1 MSEIEN
7 ITPQRIAAEVLKR
20 RTFAIISHPDAGK
33 TTLTEK
39 LLLYSGLLRSAGMVK
54 KSKGGGLA
62 TSDWM
67 AMEQERGISVT
78 ASAMQFPYRDRI
90 INVLDTPGHQ
100 DFADDTFR
108 TLTAADAAIMVLDA
122 AKGVETQTRKLFEAC
137 RLRKTPVLT
146 FINKMDTE
154 GRSPLELMAEVE
166 DILGISTFAWNW
178 PVGMGRDFRGLVD
191 RQKRELMLFEKS
203 AAAGSKKAIIHR
215 HPLDDAE
222 QCPLSAEQHAA
233 LIDEVD
239 LLDIAGDAFSIE
251 DFLAAKV
258 SPVFF
263 GSALTNFGIEPF
275 FDAFVDL
282 APCPSPRQLIHLAD
296 QSEQSWQPDKAPFS
310 AYVFKIQ
317 ANMDPKHR
325 DSLAFVRICSGV
337 LERDT
342 VVKQIRQGVIVR
354 ELRLSRPATL
364 VARERT
370 TLDAAWPGDV
380 VGLVN
385 AGFSIGDSIIAAQVS
400 QQDACAHKPL
410 PVFAPAVFARVILS
424 NNSKRKSFDK
434 GIEQLAN
441 EGSVLLLR
449 ARGRSGEAP
458 IVAALGRLQFEV
470 LQSRLQ
476 LEYGA
481 PVTLT
486 DLPFNCAAWL
496 TGNPDEFN
504 PPTTALVCEDE
515 RQHVAVLFT
524 SEWDRDHAMRQNPEH
539 QLKDHL

>member
-1 MSEIEN
+1 MDHR
-7 ITPQRIAAEVLKR
+7 PQLEQEVAKR

-54 KSKGGGLA
+54 KAKGGGLA

-137 RLRKTPVLT
+137 RLRGTPVLT

-154 GRSPLELMAEVE
+154 GRSPLDLMAEVE
-166 DILGISTFAWNW
+166 DILGIGTFAWNW
-178 PVGMGRDFRGLVD
+178 PVGMGRDFCGLIERSS
-191 RQKRELMLFEKS
+191 RQFMRFEK
-203 AAAGSKKAIIHR
+203 AGVAGSKKAIIHR
-215 HPLDDAE
+215 HALDESAGWPLDE
-222 QCPLSAEQHAA
+222 GLRER

-239 LLDIAGDAFSIE
+239 LLDVAGDAFSQE

-282 APCPSPRQLIHLAD
+282 APCPGPRTLTHLDSGEAQD
-296 QSEQSWQPDKAPFS
+296 WAPATAPFS

-325 DSLAFVRICSGV
+325 DSLAFVRVCSGL

-342 VVKQIRQGVIVR
+342 VVKQIRQGEILR
-354 ELRLSRPATL
+354 ELRLSRPATM
-364 VARERT
+364 VAQERT
-370 TLDAAWPGDV
+370 TLDAAYPGDV
-380 VGLVN
+380 VGLLN
-385 AGFSIGDSIIAAQVS
+385 AGFAIGDSIIAAGVS
-400 QQDACAHKPL
+400 RQEACAHAPL
-410 PVFAPAVFARVILS
+410 PVFAPAVFARVVLS
-424 NNSKRKSFDK
+424 DNGKRKSFDK
-434 GIEQLAN
+434 GISQLAN
-441 EGSVLLLR
+441 EGSVLLLA

-481 PVTLT
+481 PTNLQ
-486 DLPFNCAAWL
+486 DLPFTCAAWL
-496 TGNPDEFN
+496 DGDVNSFT
-504 PPTTALVCEDE
+504 PPTTALVCEDD
-515 RQHVAVLFT
+515 RGHIAVLFT
-524 SEWDRDHAMRQNPEH
+524 SEWDRSHAARQNPNH
-539 QLKDHL
+539 RLQDHL

>member
-1 MSEIEN
+1 
-7 ITPQRIAAEVLKR
+7 
-20 RTFAIISHPDAGK
+20 
-33 TTLTEK
+33 
-39 LLLYSGLLRSAGMVK
+39 MVK

-62 TSDWM
+62 ASDWM

-100 DFADDTFR
+100 DFADDTYR

-146 FINKMDTE
+146 FINKMDAE
-154 GRSPLELMAEVE
+154 GRPPLDLMAEVE
-166 DILGISTFAWNW
+166 DILGINTFAWNW

-191 RQKRELMLFEKS
+191 RQSRELMLFEKS
-203 AAAGSKKAIIHR
+203 AAAGSKKAVIHR
-215 HPLDDAE
+215 HPLDDDA
-222 QCPLSAEQHAA
+222 QSPLSADEREA
-233 LIDEVD
+233 LIEEVE
-239 LLDIAGDAFSIE
+239 LLDIAGDAFPIE

-263 GSALTNFGIEPF
+263 GSALTNFGVEPF

-282 APCPSPRQLIHLAD
+282 APSPGPRELRRLQD
-296 QSEQSWQPDKAPFS
+296 ESSESWQPHETPLS

-342 VVKQIRQGVIVR
+342 VVKQIRQGEIVR

-364 VARERT
+364 VAKERT

-385 AGFSIGDSIIAAQVS
+385 AGFSIGDTIIDAKVS
-400 QQDACAHKPL
+400 QQAACEHQPL
-410 PVFAPAVFARVILS
+410 PVFAPAVFARVVLS
-424 NNSKRKSFDK
+424 DNKKRKSFDK
-434 GIEQLAN
+434 GIAQLAN
-441 EGSVLLLR
+441 EGSVLLLKT
-449 ARGRSGEAP
+449 RGRSGEAP

-481 PVTLT
+481 PSTLS
-486 DLPFNCAAWL
+486 DLPLPVQHGLAAIL
-496 TGNPDEFN
+496 
-504 PPTTALVCEDE
+504 TALT
-515 RQHVAVLFT
+515 RQQPPWSVRMSGNMWPYFSPV
-524 SEWDRDHAMRQNPEH
+524 NGI
-539 QLKDHL
+539 